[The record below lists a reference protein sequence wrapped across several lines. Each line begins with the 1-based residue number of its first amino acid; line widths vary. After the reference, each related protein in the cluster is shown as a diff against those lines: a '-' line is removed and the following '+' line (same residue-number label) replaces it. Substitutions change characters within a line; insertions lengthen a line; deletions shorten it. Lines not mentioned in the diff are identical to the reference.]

1 MASPASYWKNVV
13 ILLVATG
20 CLERYDPPVSNDKV
34 SFLVVD
40 GFMNT
45 SSQTTSVK
53 LTTALGLSETESIPF
68 VEQANVSVEDE
79 NGNAIPLSEKG
90 KGNYE
95 ITSSTFTTNKKYR
108 LRIQLPDG
116 RKYQSDYIQSLVAPP
131 IDSVTWKGNNTGTTI
146 YVNTHDD
153 TNATRYYKWK
163 YTETWSYTSLYYSYY
178 KVEGGQAIYRTPE
191 ENIYYCWGSE
201 PSTAVL
207 VNSTTQ
213 LDKDVVRDF
222 PLTIVPKGSRKLSKI
237 YSILVEQRAIDEKAY
252 EYWTKLQKTTES
264 LGGLFDPLP
273 SQVIG
278 NIHSENNASE
288 TVLGYFS
295 ASSVHQKRIFIDF
308 YDLPGYLLVFNYGVN
323 CLKDGLKADKVN
335 ELPPNQLIVESYGL
349 QVIEGYVTATAACVD
364 CRTFGGTT
372 TKPDFWPW

>member
-1 MASPASYWKNVV
+1 MASPTSYWKNVV
-13 ILLVATG
+13 ILLVTTG

-40 GFMNT
+40 GFINI
-45 SSQTTSVK
+45 SSQTASVK
-53 LTTALGLSETESIPF
+53 LTTAIGLSETESIPY
-68 VEQANVSVEDE
+68 VAQANVSVEDE

-95 ITSSTFTTNKKYR
+95 ITSAAFTINKKYR
-108 LRIQLPDG
+108 LHIQLSDG
-116 RKYQSDYIQSLVAPP
+116 RKYQSDYVQPLAAPP
-131 IDSVTWKGNNTGTTI
+131 IDNITWKGNNTGTTI

-191 ENIYYCWGSE
+191 ENIYYCWGNE

-237 YSILVEQRAIDEKAY
+237 YSILVEQSAIDENAY

-278 NIHSENNASE
+278 NIHRDNNASE

-295 ASSVHQKRIFIDF
+295 ASSVQQKRIFINF
-308 YDLPGYLLVFNYGVN
+308 YDLPGNLLVFNYGVN

-335 ELPPNQLIVESYGL
+335 ELPPNQLIIESYGL